1 MHCKWMRNPRK
12 RIENRRFSFVSQALP
27 RVYKDLS
34 PCPPKSPYN
43 IAFLC
48 LPGSSDPVSLLQIDP
63 LVPNPAIRPIKPL
76 SPIMSTTTTTI
87 QTKSFSLSP
96 HPSSSIPRGPV
107 DASLNFF
114 DPPADGSVPFDYVE
128 PPADGSP
135 QTNYTVSSHPVR
147 IDDIR
152 GSESAFN
159 LDKHAFAAV
168 PAPPG
173 LPDADFADDASIR
186 RTYYPEVER
195 LLLTRLAGHPSRVVV
210 FDHTVRRALPDAD
223 RAPVQRVHVDQTPA
237 SAARRVRSHVRADE
251 AERILAL
258 GERVRLVNVWRPLNG
273 AVESFPLAVAD
284 SSSLPADRVVAI
296 ERRYPTF
303 AGQTAGIRYD
313 EATRW
318 YYWSG
323 MTDSER
329 LLLQCYD
336 SESGARVPH
345 TAFEDPRA
353 GEGAKP
359 RESIEV
365 RALVFG

>member
-1 MHCKWMRNPRK
+1 MTILIPLHASVR
-12 RIENRRFSFVSQALP
+12 QLP
-27 RVYKDLS
+27 
-34 PCPPKSPYN
+34 
-43 IAFLC
+43 A
-48 LPGSSDPVSLLQIDP
+48 SLLSC
-63 LVPNPAIRPIKPL
+63 LKFRPSV
-76 SPIMSTTTTTI
+76 SPQASSPTSLLKLAMSTTTITT
-87 QTKSFSLSP
+87 QSKSFSLSP
-96 HPSSSIPRGPV
+96 HPSSAIPRGPV
-107 DASLNFF
+107 ETTLNFF
-114 DPPADGSVPFDYVE
+114 DPPADGAVPHDYVE
-128 PPADGSP
+128 PTTDGSP
-135 QTNYTVSSHPVR
+135 QTNYTVSAKPVR

-152 GSESAFN
+152 GSESSFT
-159 LDKHAFAAV
+159 LDQHAFAAV

-173 LPDADFADDASIR
+173 LAEAYFTDDDAIR

-195 LLLTRLAGHPSRVVV
+195 LLLSRLGGHPARVVI
-210 FDHTVRRALPDAD
+210 FDHTVRRAVPDAA

-237 SAARRVRSHVRADE
+237 SAARRVRQHVRADE

-258 GERVRLVNVWRPLNG
+258 GARVRLVNVWRPLNG
-273 AVESFPLAVAD
+273 AVASWPLALAD
-284 SSSLPADRVVAI
+284 SASLPADKVAAI

-303 AGQTAGIRYD
+303 TGETAGIRYD
-313 EATRW
+313 ENTKW

-323 MTDSER
+323 MTNEER

-336 SESGARVPH
+336 SQSGARVPH